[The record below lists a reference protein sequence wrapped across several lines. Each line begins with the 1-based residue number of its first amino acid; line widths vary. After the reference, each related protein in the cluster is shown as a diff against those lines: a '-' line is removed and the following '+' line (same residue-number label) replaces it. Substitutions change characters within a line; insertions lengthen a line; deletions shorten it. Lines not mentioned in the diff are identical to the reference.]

1 MTEEQAPKLHD
12 TSHDMTYGSILG
24 KITRFAIPVIVS
36 FLFQQLY
43 TMCDAVIVSRTI
55 GVRAMTAIGTV
66 DWLDY
71 LMLGV
76 ILGMTEGFTAVMAQ
90 YFGER
95 DSRKLKKA
103 FAMIIWC
110 SLGLAVIIRILA
122 RIFLDDAVDALQIPD
137 ELHSMSWTYCR
148 IYYLGAWAVIFYNV
162 EASIMRGI
170 GDSRTPL
177 RAIILSTCVNI
188 LLDLFF
194 ILKLKTGIGGA
205 AAATVISQGIS
216 GIYCLFVLLRR
227 DRSIIPSKAD
237 FEPDWGMIGHVIAL
251 SLPIVFEN
259 IVITMGG
266 LIVQVVADGFGSV
279 FLAGYSATNKMYDLI
294 AIFCNAFGAA
304 IATFVGQ
311 NYGAEEYGRVRKGV
325 KQTFYLLLVLS
336 AVMMILLHVFRKYLF
351 GMFIDPG
358 VAENRR
364 SLEIGMQYLTN
375 CAVLLWSLYIGQLF
389 RYTLQ
394 GAGKT
399 VPMFVTGFVGFAAR
413 VFIAWIVAQRSDA
426 DLLLFD
432 EPLSWVAEMIFLM
445 IPCMILL
452 KKIKEKEE
460 ERAL

>member
-1 MTEEQAPKLHD
+1 
-12 TSHDMTYGSILG
+12 
-24 KITRFAIPVIVS
+24 
-36 FLFQQLY
+36 
-43 TMCDAVIVSRTI
+43 MCDAVIVSRTI

-76 ILGMTEGFTAVMAQ
+76 ILGMTEGFTAVIAQ

-216 GIYCLFVLLRR
+216 GIYCLIVLLRR

-336 AVMMILLHVFRKYLF
+336 AVMMILLHVFRKYLV

-399 VPMFVTGFVGFAAR
+399 IPMFVTGFVGFAAR